1 MSLDQIW
8 SSIQQF
14 FRSRN
19 AAPEAR
25 ELAEIRHDI
34 LDRIRSNIQELS
46 AGNCLFPF
54 NRVSIELCPRT
65 AVERAAIESIWI
77 DRGEL
82 QSDVLGALSRADCE
96 YPKDLIVETRLREA
110 PCEGGSS
117 EIFSVICESVRE
129 SSTAAEESVVEEPLR
144 LTVETGS
151 AQPSSLELSAE
162 NTNLGRLREVFD
174 QDGQLIRSNDIAFD
188 ELDNG
193 VNETVSRTH
202 AHILRRKDGRFVLV
216 NTRRNDK
223 NPTAILRNGRSIPVI
238 LLAEPI
244 ERGDVIQLG
253 RARIS
258 VG

>member
-1 MSLDQIW
+1 MSLEQIW

-14 FRSRN
+14 FRSRS
-19 AAPEAR
+19 AR
-25 ELAEIRHDI
+25 PDELELAEIRHDI
-34 LDRIRSNIQELS
+34 LDEIRRNIQELS
-46 AGNCLFPF
+46 AGDRLFPF
-54 NRVSIELCPRT
+54 NRILIELRPRSS
-65 AVERAAIESIWI
+65 AERAAIETSWI

-82 QSDVLGALSRADCE
+82 QSDILGALARADCE
-96 YPKDLIVETRLREA
+96 YPKDLTIETRLGETVYEA
-110 PCEGGSS
+110 DSTQ
-117 EIFSVICESVRE
+117 IFSVTCENVRE
-129 SSTAAEESVVEEPLR
+129 SSAPTSTPVSAEPLR

-151 AQPSSLELSAE
+151 AQPVSLELSAE
-162 NTNLGRLREVFD
+162 TTNLGRLPEVFD
-174 QDGQLIRSNDIAFD
+174 QDGQFVRRNDIAFD

-202 AHILRRKDGRFVLV
+202 AHILRQKDGRFGLV

-238 LLAEPI
+238 LLPEPI

-258 VG
+258 VS